1 MATTRPRQP
10 LTIGEVLMMTE
21 EDMRIECIRL
31 QIPASGL
38 DKSAVQRQLLGHIV
52 ARATSTPASH
62 TTAPPVY
69 AAGTTD
75 QLGPDLQGLDLADL
89 NLEELDH
96 RERDLG
102 DRTKISRRPC
112 TPHLARESPFGIL
125 GVYRMRPLP
134 TKVLVLLDS
143 GRIVPVRQKPSHLP

>member
-1 MATTRPRQP
+1 MATNRPRQP
-10 LTIGEVLMMTE
+10 LTIGEVLTMTE

-75 QLGPDLQGLDLADL
+75 QLGPDLQGLDLVDL
-89 NLEELDH
+89 NLEESDH
-96 RERDLG
+96 GLSPRVGLVMSSN
-102 DRTKISRRPC
+102 SRSVSLSH
-112 TPHLARESPFGIL
+112 TSFL
-125 GVYRMRPLP
+125 VYL
-134 TKVLVLLDS
+134 S
-143 GRIVPVRQKPSHLP
+143 